1 MAGFALLGWGVA
13 LLLLAG
19 LGYQRWRLTRLR
31 VEKEQQ
37 AVECARLSER
47 AKQREE
53 LELELKQLRI
63 DFDSLK
69 KREGELEGRLAEER
83 KKIEEK
89 IALVNRAKEELAHTF
104 RSLSSEVLAKSND
117 SFLQL
122 AQETLAKFQGRAT
135 GDLDKRKQAIEELIR
150 PMRSSLNEL
159 DRGMRRWEKERK
171 GDQEALKAKLQ
182 AMIEAERDL
191 RNEAQVLAKALR
203 APIMRGR
210 WGELQLRRVVE
221 LADMLDHCDFCEQKK
236 VDRGQLRPDLV
247 VHLPGGKQV
256 VIDAKTPSEAYLEA
270 VQMTTE
276 KEREEKLRIH
286 ARHVRQHVLALG
298 KKAYWRQFPETPEF
312 VVLFIPSDN
321 FFSAA
326 LQFDPSLIEIGVKQG
341 VVIAT
346 PTTLIGLLR
355 AIAYGWK
362 QETISRHADEVRQL
376 GCELYQRLTAMGKHW
391 SQMGRSLGA
400 AVEAYNRA
408 VGSLESRVFVS
419 ARKFQTLGAS
429 IGSLPLDE
437 LEVIDRIP
445 RILKTA
451 DMKNEN

>member
-1 MAGFALLGWGVA
+1 MFALAVLGWGTTVFF
-13 LLLLAG
+13 
-19 LGYQRWRLTRLR
+19 LGIVLYQQWRLARLR
-31 VEKEQQ
+31 MAKEEQ
-37 AVECARLSER
+37 ALKCARFAER
-47 AKQREE
+47 DRQREE
-53 LELELKQLRI
+53 LECELKKLRV
-63 DFDSLK
+63 DFDDLK
-69 KREGELEGRLAEER
+69 KREGELEARLAEER
-83 KKIEEK
+83 KGVEEK
-89 IALVNRAKEELAHTF
+89 ITLFNKAKDELSDTF
-104 RSLSSEVLAKSND
+104 KALSSEALAKSNH

-122 AQETLAKFQGRAT
+122 AQETLSKFQGKAT
-135 GDLDKRKQAIEELIR
+135 GDLEKRRQAIEELVR
-150 PMRSSLNEL
+150 PMRSSLDEL
-159 DRGMRRWEKERK
+159 DRSMHRWEKERK

-182 AMIEAERDL
+182 TMIEAEREL
-191 RNEAQVLAKALR
+191 RSEANVLAKALR

-221 LADMLDHCDFCEQKK
+221 LADMIDHCDFYEQKK
-236 VDRGQLRPDLV
+236 AEGGQLRPDLV
-247 VHLPGGKQV
+247 VHLPGDKQV

-270 VQMTTE
+270 MQAATE
-276 KEREEKLRIH
+276 KEREEKLRLH
-286 ARHVRQHVLALG
+286 ARHLRHHVLALG

-326 LQFDPSLIEIGVKQG
+326 LQFDPSLIEIGVEQG

-362 QETISRHADEVRQL
+362 QETISRHADEVKQL

-391 SQMGRSLGA
+391 NHMGRSLGS

-419 ARKFQTLGAS
+419 ARKFQALGAS
-429 IGSLPLDE
+429 VGSLPLDE
-437 LEVIDRIP
+437 LEVIERMP
-445 RILKTA
+445 RTLKTA
-451 DMKNEN
+451 AAKEKD